1 MDAHRGNGP
10 SEPLAIVG
18 MACQVPG
25 AGDVRSFWQMLLRGD
40 TAVGQIPR
48 ERWEH
53 GPFFDPEGKRPNTT
67 YTDVMAAVSGIDRF
81 DPLTFGISPRQA
93 EVMDP
98 QHRILLTTTREALE
112 DAGFDQESFAGR
124 SVGVYVGISTSDFR
138 EVVVSAPLRGVQL
151 GAGEFGDSSNLSD
164 IDSRALTADVPV
176 VRPFTMPGSLL
187 NMSAA
192 MISRAFNLRGPSMAV
207 DAACAS
213 SLVAL
218 NNAVL
223 ALRSRQCEVAI
234 VAGVHLNLVP
244 DSLVMFSK
252 IGAVS
257 KSGVCAPF
265 DASADG
271 FVLGEGVGVIVLT
284 REDTLPARGEVH
296 AWLRGV
302 GCNNDGAGA
311 GPMEP
316 QAAGQR
322 AAIEFALADAGLD
335 PGQID
340 YVEAHGTAT
349 PVGDAVEVES
359 LSSCLAHRG
368 DLPRYLG
375 SAKANVGHA
384 MSAAGLIGLIK
395 TALVLRTGIIPP
407 QPNIR
412 EKRDAL
418 KLEERGWRI
427 AESATTLPAVP
438 VRPHVAG
445 VSAFGFGGTN
455 VHVLLEA
462 GQPRDVAR
470 AGTPRDSWV
479 IPIRGEN
486 ARDIEVRC
494 QYLLDDIDATPD
506 LDLGQVA
513 RTLTRRED
521 RGVELLIVTGSILE
535 LHEHLRA
542 ALAVLKA
549 GGEIP
554 TRIGDDLWY
563 RSAKPAAAIPRVCF
577 LFAGQGAQ
585 TVNELAS
592 LKAAVPEVNATIE
605 RLAAAA
611 HSPGLLDVM
620 YPAEHTPAAAL
631 ALASTDRCQ
640 PALLITQLAV
650 AQYLASAGVVPDVVL
665 GHSVGEFAA
674 AATAGVLSDEQAVR
688 FAARRGEAIA
698 HADIPAGGMI
708 VCRSDEATLRAL
720 VEGVPSVW
728 VANHNAADQIVLAG
742 TTDGLASASAVL
754 TGADVP
760 HKVLNVSHAFHSP
773 LLELAN
779 RDIEGLIAELPIR
792 NPEIGFVSCISAS
805 AYTDAEGIRAR
816 WREHALASVRFS
828 EALGALGDADTV
840 FLQIGAGR
848 ALLNLARSAGA
859 PVDHL
864 VAVDTDEHARLLNRI
879 RAQLR
884 SVGVPAG
891 LDGTS
896 DHPGA
901 LLTTRPVPAKS
912 LWPVKKRES
921 RRALA
926 ANPQDSSPAKRTQS
940 APIGKESPLVQDIIS
955 LWREQTALLT
965 TVLGNQTI
973 ELPPVAQAVPA
984 IPAASAPPTAANPQ
998 RKPANQNSPVNRN
1011 SNALNEIARIGS
1023 YDAAALAA
1031 GHLLVGD
1038 LGFDSLMLTELFK
1051 TLQKGNPDLA
1061 LQDFSAK
1068 ELTVGNVVALAAGE
1082 TAVVVAKP
1090 EPSAE
1095 VLAGRVTRECT
1106 ITDFPEWQALD
1117 KRLKDFDSEGT
1128 ENPYFTVHQQVVNDT
1143 TRVGDRVLINFSSYN
1158 YLGLSGD
1165 ERVTARAQEAL
1176 SRYGT
1181 SVSASRLLSGEKPV
1195 HRELEAAIAR
1205 LLKVQDVVT
1214 LVGGHSTNVT
1224 AIGHIIGEQDIVLHD
1239 ALAHDSIMQGC
1250 RLSGA
1255 TRRPFKHNDAAHLDQ
1270 LLGTVRDRYR
1280 RALVVIEGAYSMDG
1294 DIADLPAF
1302 IEVAKRHDAL
1312 LMVDEAHSIGVLG
1325 AGGGGIGEHFDVD
1338 RSQVDIWMGTLSKS
1352 LSSCG
1357 GYLGGSRELI
1367 EYLKYSLPGFIYSC
1381 GLPPASAGASLA
1393 SIEILQAEPERVAAL
1408 HANADYM
1415 RAAFAGAG
1423 LSFGDSSGTPIIPF
1437 VVGDSRRS
1445 LLLAAQLREAGINV
1459 DPILYP
1465 AVPNDQTRLRFFVTA
1480 SHSFEQ
1486 IDRTV
1491 KILANLVNPVTQH
1504 LNGA

>member
-1 MDAHRGNGP
+1 MDARRGNGP

-25 AGDVRSFWQMLLRGD
+25 AGDVRSFWQMLLRGES
-40 TAVGQIPR
+40 AVGQIPR

-81 DPLTFGISPRQA
+81 DPLSFGISPRQA

-112 DAGFDQESFAGR
+112 DAGFDQQSFAGR
-124 SVGVYVGISTSDFR
+124 RVGVYVGISTSDFR

-151 GAGEFGDSSNLSD
+151 GAGEFGDSPNLAD

-265 DASADG
+265 DAGADG
-271 FVLGEGVGVIVLT
+271 FVLGEGAGVIVLA

-296 AWLRGV
+296 AWLRGI

-322 AAIEFALADAGLD
+322 AAIEFALADGGLQ

-359 LSSCLAHRG
+359 LSSCLPHRG

-384 MSAAGLIGLIK
+384 MSAAGIIGLIK
-395 TALVLRTGIIPP
+395 TALVLRTGVIPP

-412 EKRDAL
+412 ERRDGL
-418 KLEERGWRI
+418 NLEERGWRI
-427 AESATTLPAVP
+427 TESATTLPEMP
-438 VRPHVAG
+438 MRPHVAG
-445 VSAFGFGGTN
+445 VNAFGFGGTN

-462 GQPRDVAR
+462 PGPTTAQNVV
-470 AGTPRDSWV
+470 TPRDSWV

-486 ARDIEVRC
+486 VRDVEVRC

-513 RTLTRRED
+513 RTLSRRED

-542 ALAVLKA
+542 ALAILKA
-549 GGEIP
+549 DGEMP
-554 TRIGDDLWY
+554 VRIGEDVWF
-563 RSAKPAAAIPRVCF
+563 RKARPTSEAPRVCF
-577 LFAGQGAQ
+577 LFTGQGAQ
-585 TVNELAS
+585 NVNELAS
-592 LKAAVPEVNATIE
+592 LKNAVPEVNATVE

-611 HSPGLLDVM
+611 DSPGLLDVM
-620 YPAEHTPAAAL
+620 YPAELTVEAEME
-631 ALASTDRCQ
+631 LASTDRCQ
-640 PALLITQLAV
+640 PALLITQLAL
-650 AQYLASAGVVPDVVL
+650 AEHLASAGITPDVVL

-674 AATAGVLSDEQAVR
+674 AVAAGVLSDEQAVS
-688 FAARRGEAIA
+688 FAARRGEAIVE
-698 HADIPAGGMI
+698 ADIPAGGMI
-708 VCRSDEATLRAL
+708 ACRSEETVLRAL
-720 VEGVPSVW
+720 VEAVPSVW

-742 TTDGLASASAVL
+742 TTDGLATAGALL
-754 TGADVP
+754 TAAEVA

-773 LLELAN
+773 LLEPANQAIVGLVDGLALE
-779 RDIEGLIAELPIR
+779 DPKTAFI
-792 NPEIGFVSCISAS
+792 SCISAS
-805 AYTDAEGIRAR
+805 AYSNAEEIRER

-828 EALGALGDADTV
+828 DALGTLRDTETV
-840 FLQIGAGR
+840 FVQIGAGN
-848 ALLNLARSAGA
+848 ALLNLVRSAGVPA
-859 PVDHL
+859 DHL
-864 VAVDTDEHARLLNRI
+864 VAVDSAEHTRLLNRL
-879 RAQLR
+879 RAQWR
-884 SVGVPAG
+884 SVGVSVDLAG
-891 LDGTS
+891 AS
-896 DHPGA
+896 DHRGA
-901 LLTTRPVPAKS
+901 LLTARPVPAKS
-912 LWPVKKRES
+912 LWPVKKRAT
-921 RRALA
+921 RRSVA
-926 ANPQDSSPAKRTQS
+926 AGGQDSSETKRTPS
-940 APIGKESPLVQDIIS
+940 APIGKESSLVQDIIS

-965 TVLGNQTI
+965 TVLGGQTV
-973 ELPPVAQAVPA
+973 ELPPIVQAAPA
-984 IPAASAPPTAANPQ
+984 IPAVVAPSAVV
-998 RKPANQNSPVNRN
+998 NSPRTTVARDN
-1011 SNALNEIARIGS
+1011 NALKEIARIGS
-1023 YDAAALAA
+1023 YDAAALTPGQA
-1031 GHLLVGD
+1031 LVGD
-1038 LGFDSLMLTELFK
+1038 LGFDSLMLTDLFK
-1051 TLQKGNPDLA
+1051 TLQKDNPELS
-1061 LQDFSAK
+1061 LKDFSPK
-1068 ELTVGNVVALAAGE
+1068 GLTVGHVVALAAGE
-1082 TAVVVAKP
+1082 PVLHTDD
-1090 EPSAE
+1090 E
-1095 VLAGRVTRECT
+1095 VLDGAAVEKVARERT

-1117 KRLKDFDSEGT
+1117 KRLRDFDSDGT
-1128 ENPYFTVHQQVVNDT
+1128 QNPYFTVHQQVVNDT

-1165 ERVTARAQEAL
+1165 DRVTARAQEAL

-1205 LLKVQDVVT
+1205 LLKVEDAVT

-1224 AIGHIIGEQDIVLHD
+1224 IIGHILGEQDIVLHD

-1270 LLGTVRDRYR
+1270 LLTTVRDRYR

-1325 AGGGGIGEHFDVD
+1325 VGGGGIGEHFDVD
-1338 RSQVDIWMGTLSKS
+1338 RAQVDIWMGTLSKS

-1357 GYLGGSRELI
+1357 GYLGGSQALI
-1367 EYLKYSLPGFIYSC
+1367 EYLRYSLPGFIYSC

-1393 SIEILQAEPERVAAL
+1393 SIEILQAEPERVATL

-1415 RAAFAGAG
+1415 RAAFAAAG

-1480 SHSFEQ
+1480 SHSFDQ

-1491 KILANLVNPVTQH
+1491 KILAGLVQPAAQH

>member
-1 MDAHRGNGP
+1 MDARRGNGP

-25 AGDVRSFWQMLLRGD
+25 AGDVRSFWQMLLRGES
-40 TAVGQIPR
+40 AVGQIPR

-81 DPLTFGISPRQA
+81 DPLSFGISPRQA

-112 DAGFDQESFAGR
+112 DAGFDQQSFAGR
-124 SVGVYVGISTSDFR
+124 RVGVYVGISTSDFR

-151 GAGEFGDSSNLSD
+151 GAGEFGDSPNLAD

-265 DASADG
+265 DAGADG
-271 FVLGEGVGVIVLT
+271 FVLGEGAGVIVLA

-322 AAIEFALADAGLD
+322 AAIEFALADGGLQ
-335 PGQID
+335 PEQID

-359 LSSCLAHRG
+359 LSSCLPHRG

-384 MSAAGLIGLIK
+384 MSAAGVIGLIK
-395 TALVLRTGIIPP
+395 TALVLRTGVIPP

-412 EKRDAL
+412 ERRDGL
-418 KLEERGWRI
+418 NLEERGWRI
-427 AESATTLPAVP
+427 TESATTLPEMP
-438 VRPHVAG
+438 TRPHVAG

-462 GQPRDVAR
+462 PGPTTAQNVV
-470 AGTPRDSWV
+470 TPRDSWV
-479 IPIRGEN
+479 IPIRGDN
-486 ARDIEVRC
+486 ARDVEVRC

-513 RTLTRRED
+513 RTLSRRED

-542 ALAVLKA
+542 ALAILKA
-549 GGEIP
+549 GGDIP
-554 TRIGDDLWY
+554 ARIGEDVWF
-563 RSAKPAAAIPRVCF
+563 RAARPTSEGPRVCF
-577 LFAGQGAQ
+577 LFTGQGAQ
-585 TVNELAS
+585 NVNELAS
-592 LKAAVPEVNATIE
+592 LKNAVPEVNATIE

-611 HSPGLLDVM
+611 DSPGLLDVM
-620 YPAEHTPAAAL
+620 YPAELTAEAEME
-631 ALASTDRCQ
+631 LASTDRCQ
-640 PALLITQLAV
+640 PALLITQLA
-650 AQYLASAGVVPDVVL
+650 LAEHLTSAGITPDVVL

-674 AATAGVLSDEQAVR
+674 AVAAGVLSDEQAVR
-688 FAARRGEAIA
+688 FAARRGEAIVE
-698 HADIPAGGMI
+698 ADIPAGGMI
-708 VCRSDEATLRAL
+708 ACRSEETVLRAL
-720 VEGVPSVW
+720 VEAVPSVW
-728 VANHNAADQIVLAG
+728 VANHNAADQTVLAG
-742 TTDGLASASAVL
+742 TTDGLATAGALL
-754 TGADVP
+754 TAAEVA

-773 LLELAN
+773 LLEPAN
-779 RDIEGLIAELPIR
+779 QAIVGLVDGLVLEDPKTAFI
-792 NPEIGFVSCISAS
+792 SCISAS
-805 AYTDAEGIRAR
+805 AYSNAEEIRER

-828 EALGALGDADTV
+828 DALGTLRDTETV
-840 FLQIGAGR
+840 FVQIGAGN
-848 ALLNLARSAGA
+848 ALLNLVRSAGVPA
-859 PVDHL
+859 DHL
-864 VAVDTDEHARLLNRI
+864 VAVDSAEHTRLLNRL

-884 SVGVPAG
+884 SVGVSVDLAEAP
-891 LDGTS
+891 
-896 DHPGA
+896 DHRGA
-901 LLTTRPVPAKS
+901 LLTARPVPAKS
-912 LWPVKKRES
+912 LWPVKKRAT
-921 RRALA
+921 RRSVA
-926 ANPQDSSPAKRTQS
+926 AGAQDSSGAKRTPS
-940 APIGKESPLVQDIIS
+940 APIGKESSLVQDIIS

-965 TVLGNQTI
+965 TVLGGQTV
-973 ELPPVAQAVPA
+973 ELPPIVQAAPA
-984 IPAASAPPTAANPQ
+984 IPAVAAPSAVVNPPRTTVARDN
-998 RKPANQNSPVNRN
+998 
-1011 SNALNEIARIGS
+1011 NALKEIARIGS
-1023 YDAAALAA
+1023 YDAAALTPGQA
-1031 GHLLVGD
+1031 LVGD
-1038 LGFDSLMLTELFK
+1038 LGFDSLMLTDLFK
-1051 TLQKGNPDLA
+1051 TLQKDNPELS
-1061 LQDFSAK
+1061 LKDFSPK
-1068 ELTVGNVVALAAGE
+1068 NLTVGHVVALAAGE
-1082 TAVVVAKP
+1082 PVLHTDD
-1090 EPSAE
+1090 E
-1095 VLAGRVTRECT
+1095 VLDGAAVEKVARERT

-1117 KRLKDFDSEGT
+1117 KRLRDFDSEGT
-1128 ENPYFTVHQQVVNDT
+1128 QNPYFTVHQQVVNDT
-1143 TRVGDRVLINFSSYN
+1143 TRVGNRVLINFSSYN

-1165 ERVTARAQEAL
+1165 DRVTARAQEAL

-1205 LLKVQDVVT
+1205 LLKVEDAVT

-1224 AIGHIIGEQDIVLHD
+1224 IIGHILGEQDIVLHD

-1270 LLGTVRDRYR
+1270 LLTTVRDRYR

-1338 RSQVDIWMGTLSKS
+1338 RAQVDIWMGTLSKS

-1357 GYLGGSRELI
+1357 GYLGGSRALI
-1367 EYLKYSLPGFIYSC
+1367 EYLRYSLPGFIYSC

-1393 SIEILQAEPERVAAL
+1393 SIEILRAEPERVATL

-1415 RAAFAGAG
+1415 RAAFAAAG
-1423 LSFGDSSGTPIIPF
+1423 LSVGDSSGTPIIPF

-1486 IDRTV
+1486 IDLTV
-1491 KILANLVNPVTQH
+1491 KILAGLVQPAAQH

>member
-1 MDAHRGNGP
+1 MDARRGNGP

-25 AGDVRSFWQMLLRGD
+25 AGDVRSFWQMLLRGES
-40 TAVGQIPR
+40 AVGQIPR

-81 DPLTFGISPRQA
+81 DPLSFGISPRQA

-112 DAGFDQESFAGR
+112 DAGFDQQSFAGR
-124 SVGVYVGISTSDFR
+124 RVGVYVGISTSDFR
-138 EVVVSAPLRGVQL
+138 EMVVSAPLRGVQL
-151 GAGEFGDSSNLSD
+151 GAGEFGDSPNLAD

-257 KSGVCAPF
+257 KSGMCAPF
-265 DASADG
+265 DAGADG
-271 FVLGEGVGVIVLT
+271 FVLGEGAGVIVLA

-322 AAIEFALADAGLD
+322 AAIEFALADGGLQ
-335 PGQID
+335 PEQID

-359 LSSCLAHRG
+359 LSSCLPHRG

-384 MSAAGLIGLIK
+384 MSAAGIIGLIK
-395 TALVLRTGIIPP
+395 TALVLRTGVIPP

-412 EKRDAL
+412 ERRDGL
-418 KLEERGWRI
+418 NLEERGWRI
-427 AESATTLPAVP
+427 TESATTLPEMP
-438 VRPHVAG
+438 MRPHVAG
-445 VSAFGFGGTN
+445 VNAFGFGGTN

-462 GQPRDVAR
+462 PGPTTAQNVV
-470 AGTPRDSWV
+470 TPRDSWV

-486 ARDIEVRC
+486 VRDVEVRC

-513 RTLTRRED
+513 RTLSRRED

-542 ALAVLKA
+542 ALAILKA
-549 GGEIP
+549 DGEMP
-554 TRIGDDLWY
+554 VRIGEDVWF
-563 RSAKPAAAIPRVCF
+563 RKARPTSEAPRVCF
-577 LFAGQGAQ
+577 LFTGQGAQ
-585 TVNELAS
+585 NVNELAS
-592 LKAAVPEVNATIE
+592 LKNAVPEVNATVE

-611 HSPGLLDVM
+611 DSPGLLDVM
-620 YPAEHTPAAAL
+620 YPAELTVEAEME
-631 ALASTDRCQ
+631 LASTDRCQ
-640 PALLITQLAV
+640 PALLITQLALTEH
-650 AQYLASAGVVPDVVL
+650 LASAGITPDVVL

-674 AATAGVLSDEQAVR
+674 AVAAGVLSDEQAVS
-688 FAARRGEAIA
+688 FAARRGEAIVE
-698 HADIPAGGMI
+698 ADIPAGGMI
-708 VCRSDEATLRAL
+708 ACRSEETVLRAL
-720 VEGVPSVW
+720 VEAVPSVW
-728 VANHNAADQIVLAG
+728 VANHNAADQTVLAG
-742 TTDGLASASAVL
+742 TTDGLATAGALL
-754 TGADVP
+754 TAAEVA

-773 LLELAN
+773 LLEPANQAIVGLVDGLALE
-779 RDIEGLIAELPIR
+779 DPKTAFI
-792 NPEIGFVSCISAS
+792 SCISAS
-805 AYTDAEGIRAR
+805 AYSNAEEIRER
-816 WREHALASVRFS
+816 WREHALASVRFCD
-828 EALGALGDADTV
+828 ALGTLRDTETV
-840 FLQIGAGR
+840 FVQIGAGN
-848 ALLNLARSAGA
+848 ALLNLVRSAGVPA
-859 PVDHL
+859 DHL
-864 VAVDTDEHARLLNRI
+864 VAVDSAEHTRLLNRL

-884 SVGVPAG
+884 SVGVSVDLAG
-891 LDGTS
+891 AS
-896 DHPGA
+896 DHRGA
-901 LLTTRPVPAKS
+901 LLTARPVPAKS
-912 LWPVKKRES
+912 LWPVKKRAT
-921 RRALA
+921 RRSVA
-926 ANPQDSSPAKRTQS
+926 AGGQDSSETKRTPS
-940 APIGKESPLVQDIIS
+940 APIGKESSLVQDIIS

-965 TVLGNQTI
+965 TVLGGQTV
-973 ELPPVAQAVPA
+973 ELPPIVQAAPS
-984 IPAASAPPTAANPQ
+984 IPAVVAPSAVV
-998 RKPANQNSPVNRN
+998 NSPRTTVARDN
-1011 SNALNEIARIGS
+1011 NALKEIARIGS
-1023 YDAAALAA
+1023 YDAAALTPGQA
-1031 GHLLVGD
+1031 LVGD
-1038 LGFDSLMLTELFK
+1038 LGFDSLMLTDLFK
-1051 TLQKGNPDLA
+1051 TLQKDNPELS
-1061 LQDFSAK
+1061 LKDFSPK
-1068 ELTVGNVVALAAGE
+1068 DLTVGHVVALAAGE
-1082 TAVVVAKP
+1082 PVLHTDD
-1090 EPSAE
+1090 E
-1095 VLAGRVTRECT
+1095 VLDGAAVEKVARERT

-1117 KRLKDFDSEGT
+1117 KRLRDFDSDGT
-1128 ENPYFTVHQQVVNDT
+1128 QNPYFTVHQQVVNDT

-1165 ERVTARAQEAL
+1165 DRVTARAQEAL

-1205 LLKVQDVVT
+1205 LLKVEDAVT

-1224 AIGHIIGEQDIVLHD
+1224 IIGHILGEQDIVLHD

-1270 LLGTVRDRYR
+1270 LLTTVRDRYR

-1338 RSQVDIWMGTLSKS
+1338 RAQVDIWMGTLSKS

-1357 GYLGGSRELI
+1357 GYLGGSQALI
-1367 EYLKYSLPGFIYSC
+1367 EYLRYSLPGFIYSC

-1393 SIEILQAEPERVAAL
+1393 SIEILQAEPERVATL

-1415 RAAFAGAG
+1415 RAAFAAAG

-1480 SHSFEQ
+1480 SHSFDQ

-1491 KILANLVNPVTQH
+1491 KILAGLVQPAAQH

>member
-1 MDAHRGNGP
+1 METRGGNGP

-25 AGDVRSFWQMLLRGD
+25 AGDVRSFWQMMLRGE
-40 TAVGQIPR
+40 TAVGRIPR
-48 ERWEH
+48 DRWEH
-53 GPFFDPEGKRPNTT
+53 APFFDPEGKRPNTT
-67 YTDVMAAVSGIDRF
+67 YTDIMAAVSDIDRF
-81 DPLTFGISPRQA
+81 DPLSFGISPRQA

-112 DAGFDQESFAGR
+112 DAGFDQQSFAGR
-124 SVGVYVGISTSDFR
+124 RVGVYVGISTSDFR

-151 GAGEFGDSSNLSD
+151 GAGEFGDSSNLSG
-164 IDSRALTADVPV
+164 IDPRALTADVPV
-176 VRPFTMPGSLL
+176 VRPFTMAGSLL

-265 DASADG
+265 DAGADG
-271 FVLGEGVGVIVLT
+271 FVLGEGAGVIVLT

-296 AWLRGV
+296 AWLRGI

-322 AAIEFALADAGLD
+322 AAIEFALADAGLAPD
-335 PGQID
+335 QID

-359 LSSCLAHRG
+359 LSSCLPHRG

-395 TALVLRTGIIPP
+395 TALVLRTGVIPP

-412 EKRDAL
+412 EQRDGL
-418 KLEERGWRI
+418 SLEKRGWRI
-427 AESATTLPAVP
+427 TDSMIALPDVP
-438 VRPHVAG
+438 ERPHVAG

-455 VHVLLEA
+455 VHVLLQA
-462 GQPRDVAR
+462 RQPHVAQTVATR
-470 AGTPRDSWV
+470 RGSWV

-486 ARDIEVRC
+486 TRDIAVRC
-494 QYLLDDIDATPD
+494 QYLLDDIDATPE

-513 RTLTRRED
+513 RSLTRRED

-535 LHEHLRA
+535 LHEHLRV
-542 ALAVLKA
+542 ALTALTSD
-549 GGEIP
+549 GEIP
-554 TRIGDDLWY
+554 GQIGEDVWF
-563 RSAKPAAAIPRVCF
+563 RTSKPAAAAPRVCF

-585 TVNELAS
+585 TVNELRP
-592 LKAAVPEVNATIE
+592 LKAEVPDVEATIE
-605 RLAAAA
+605 RLAGAAD
-611 HSPGLLDVM
+611 SIGLLDVM
-620 YPAEHTPAAAL
+620 YPAEHTAEAEM

-650 AQYLASAGVVPDVVL
+650 ARYLGDAGVRPDVVL

-674 AATAGVLSDEQAVR
+674 AVAAGVLTDEQAVR
-688 FAARRGEAIA
+688 FAAGRGAAIA
-698 HADIPAGGMI
+698 GADIAAGGMI
-708 VCRSDEATLRAL
+708 ACRSDEDALRAL
-720 VEGVPSVW
+720 VADIPSVW
-728 VANHNAADQIVLAG
+728 VANHNAADQVVLAG
-742 TTDGLASASAVL
+742 TTDGLASAGALL
-754 TGADVP
+754 TAADVS

-773 LLELAN
+773 LLEPAN
-779 RDIEGLIAELPIR
+779 RNIVRLVDELPLRDPKI
-792 NPEIGFVSCISAS
+792 PFVSCISAS
-805 AYTDAEGIRAR
+805 HYADAREIRER
-816 WREHALASVRFS
+816 WREHALAPVRFS
-828 EALGALGDADTV
+828 EALGVLRDTDTV
-840 FLQIGAGR
+840 FVQIGAGR
-848 ALLNLARSAGA
+848 ALLNLARSAGTPA
-859 PVDHL
+859 NHL
-864 VAVDTDEHARLLNRI
+864 VAVDSTEHTRTLNRV

-884 SVGVPAG
+884 SVGVPVS
-891 LDGTS
+891 LDGPS

-901 LLTTRPVPAKS
+901 LLTTRPVPAKP
-912 LWPVKKRES
+912 LWPVKKRQA
-921 RRALA
+921 RRAGA
-926 ANPQDSSPAKRTQS
+926 AQPPNSSAIQRTPS
-940 APIGKESPLVQDIIS
+940 VPIGKESSLVQDIIA

-965 TVLGNQTI
+965 TVLGGQSGQ
-973 ELPPVAQAVPA
+973 PAPVIQDAPA
-984 IPAASAPPTAANPQ
+984 LPAALTSPNPPPTAAP
-998 RKPANQNSPVNRN
+998 K
-1011 SNALNEIARIGS
+1011 SNALKEIARIGS
-1023 YDAAALAA
+1023 YDAAALTA
-1031 GHLLVGD
+1031 GQVLVGD
-1038 LGFDSLMLTELFK
+1038 LGFDSLMLTDLFK
-1051 TLQKGNPDLA
+1051 TLKKDNPEL
-1061 LQDFSAK
+1061 LLKDFSPK
-1068 ELTVGNVVALAAGE
+1068 DLTVGGVVALAVGQ
-1082 TAVVVAKP
+1082 TPVVANDETDDEQGP
-1090 EPSAE
+1090 VEP
-1095 VLAGRVTRECT
+1095 VGRERT

-1117 KRLKDFDSEGT
+1117 KRLKGFDSDGT
-1128 ENPYFTVHQQVVNDT
+1128 QNPYFTVHQQVVNDT
-1143 TRVGDRVLINFSSYN
+1143 TRVGDRVLVNFSSYN

-1165 ERVTARAQEAL
+1165 DRVTARAQEAL

-1195 HRELEAAIAR
+1195 HRELEAAIAG
-1205 LLKVQDVVT
+1205 LLRVEDALT

-1224 AIGHIIGEQDIVLHD
+1224 IIGHILGEQDIVLHD

-1270 LLGTVRDRYR
+1270 LLSTVRDRYR

-1325 AGGGGIGEHFDVD
+1325 AGGGGIGEHFAVD

-1357 GYLGGSRELI
+1357 GYLGGSHQLI
-1367 EYLKYSLPGFIYSC
+1367 EYLRYSLPGFIYSC

-1393 SIEILQAEPERVAAL
+1393 SIEILRAEPERVAAL

-1415 RAAFAGAG
+1415 RAAFAAAG

-1437 VVGDSRRS
+1437 VVGDSRRA
-1445 LLLAAQLREAGINV
+1445 LVLAAQLREAGINV

-1486 IDRTV
+1486 IDNTV
-1491 KILANLVNPVTQH
+1491 KILAGLVEPATQQ

>member
-1 MDAHRGNGP
+1 MDVHRGNGP

-25 AGDVRSFWQMLLRGD
+25 AGDVRSFWRMMLRGE
-40 TAVGQIPR
+40 TAVGRIPR

-67 YTDVMAAVSGIDRF
+67 YTDVMAAVSGIERF
-81 DPLTFGISPRQA
+81 DPLSFGISPRQA

-112 DAGFDQESFAGR
+112 DAGFDQQSFAGR

-151 GAGEFGDSSNLSD
+151 GAGEFGESSNLSD
-164 IDSRALTADVPV
+164 IESRALTADVPV

-265 DASADG
+265 DADADG
-271 FVLGEGVGVIVLT
+271 FVLGEGAGVIVLA

-316 QAAGQR
+316 QAEGQR
-322 AAIEFALADAGLD
+322 AAIEFALVDAGLEPD
-335 PGQID
+335 QID

-359 LSSCLAHRG
+359 LSSCLPHRG
-368 DLPRYLG
+368 DMPRYLG

-384 MSAAGLIGLIK
+384 MSAAGIIGLIK
-395 TALVLRTGIIPP
+395 AALVLRTGIVPP

-418 KLEERGWRI
+418 SLEERGWRT
-427 AESATTLPAVP
+427 AGAATALPQVST
-438 VRPHVAG
+438 RPHVAG

-462 GQPRDVAR
+462 REPNAGQVVAAPR
-470 AGTPRDSWV
+470 GSWV
-479 IPIRGEN
+479 IPIRGDN

-506 LDLGQVA
+506 VDLGQVA
-513 RTLTRRED
+513 RTLNRRED

-535 LHEHLRA
+535 LHEHLRV
-542 ALAVLKA
+542 ALAVLRS
-549 GGEIP
+549 GNEIHA
-554 TRIGDDLWY
+554 RMADDVWY
-563 RSAKPAAAIPRVCF
+563 RGAKPTALAPQVCF

-585 TVNELAS
+585 TVNELAA

-605 RLAAAA
+605 RLVAAADM
-611 HSPGLLDVM
+611 PGLFDVM
-620 YPAEHTPAAAL
+620 YPAEHTPEAEI

-650 AQYLASAGVVPDVVL
+650 AQYLAGAGVRPDVVL

-674 AATAGVLSDEQAVR
+674 AATAGVLTDEQAVC
-688 FAARRGEAIA
+688 FAARRGAAIA
-698 HADIPAGGMI
+698 GAAIPAGGMI
-708 VCRSDEATLRAL
+708 ACRSDEAALRTLI
-720 VEGVPSVW
+720 EGVSTVW
-728 VANHNAADQIVLAG
+728 VANHNASDQTVLAG
-742 TTDGLASASAVL
+742 TTDGLATAGALL
-754 TGADVP
+754 TAADVP

-773 LLELAN
+773 LLEPAN
-779 RDIEGLIAELPIR
+779 REIEGLVAELPLQDPKIT
-792 NPEIGFVSCISAS
+792 FVSCISAS
-805 AYTDAEGIRAR
+805 AYASAEEIRER
-816 WREHALASVRFS
+816 WREHALASVRFA
-828 EALGALGDADTV
+828 EALGALGDTDTV
-840 FLQIGAGR
+840 FIQIGTGR
-848 ALLNLARSAGA
+848 TLLNLARSAGA
-859 PVDHL
+859 PADHL
-864 VAVDTDEHARLLNRI
+864 VAADSAEHTRVLNRI

-884 SVGVPAG
+884 SVGVPAS
-891 LDGTS
+891 LDGTE
-896 DHPGA
+896 DHHPGA
-901 LLTTRPVPAKS
+901 LLTTRPVPAKP
-912 LWPVKKRES
+912 LWPVKKRQP
-921 RRALA
+921 RRTVATP
-926 ANPQDSSPAKRTQS
+926 PQGNSAAKRTQS
-940 APIGKESPLVQDIIS
+940 TPIGKESPLVQDIIA

-965 TVLGNQTI
+965 TVLGGQSV
-973 ELPPVAQAVPA
+973 EVPPITPAVPDA
-984 IPAASAPPTAANPQ
+984 PTAPAVANPSST
-998 RKPANQNSPVNRN
+998 PAVPN
-1011 SNALNEIARIGS
+1011 SNAIKEIARIGS
-1023 YDAAALAA
+1023 YDAAALTP
-1031 GHLLVGD
+1031 GQVLVRD
-1038 LGFDSLMLTELFK
+1038 LGFDSLMLTDLFK
-1051 TLQKGNPDLA
+1051 TLQKDNPELS
-1061 LQDFSAK
+1061 LKDFSLK
-1068 ELTVGNVVALAAGE
+1068 DLTVGNVVALAAGE
-1082 TAVVVAKP
+1082 APAAEP
-1090 EPSAE
+1090 EQDIPAE
-1095 VLAGRVTRECT
+1095 PVTRERT

-1117 KRLKDFDSEGT
+1117 QRLKDFDSEGT
-1128 ENPYFTVHQQVVNDT
+1128 QNPYFTVHQQVVNDT

-1195 HRELEAAIAR
+1195 HRELEAAIAG
-1205 LLKVQDVVT
+1205 LLKVEDAVT

-1224 AIGHIIGEQDIVLHD
+1224 IIGHILGEQDIVLHD

-1270 LLGTVRDRYR
+1270 LLTTVRDRYR

-1357 GYLGGSRELI
+1357 GYLGGSHELI
-1367 EYLKYSLPGFIYSC
+1367 EYLRYSLPGFIYSC

-1393 SIEILQAEPERVAAL
+1393 SIEILRAEPERVAAL

-1415 RAAFAGAG
+1415 RAAFASAG

-1445 LLLAAQLREAGINV
+1445 LVLAAQLREAGINV

-1486 IDRTV
+1486 IDSTV
-1491 KILANLVNPVTQH
+1491 KILADLVEPATQK

>member
-1 MDAHRGNGP
+1 MDTPRGNGP
-10 SEPLAIVG
+10 AERLAIVG

-25 AGDVRSFWQMLLRGD
+25 AGDVRSFWQMLLRGG
-40 TAVGQIPR
+40 TATGRIPR

-53 GPFFDPEGKRPNTT
+53 APFFDPDGKRPNTT
-67 YTDVMAAVSGIDRF
+67 YTDVMAAVSDIDRF
-81 DPLTFGISPRQA
+81 DPLSFGISPRQA

-98 QHRILLTTTREALE
+98 QHRILLTATREALE
-112 DAGFDQESFAGR
+112 DAGFDQQSFAGR

-138 EVVVSAPLRGVQL
+138 ELVVSAPLRGVQL
-151 GAGEFGDSSNLSD
+151 GAGEFGDPSGSA

-265 DASADG
+265 DAAADG
-271 FVLGEGVGVIVLT
+271 FVLGEGAGVIVLT

-296 AWLRGV
+296 AWLRGI

-335 PGQID
+335 PGRVD

-349 PVGDAVEVES
+349 QVGDAVEVES
-359 LSSCLAHRG
+359 LSSSLPHRG
-368 DLPRYLG
+368 DVPRYLG

-395 TALVLRTGIIPP
+395 TALVLRTGIVPP
-407 QPNIR
+407 QPNFR

-418 KLEERGWRI
+418 SLDERGWRI
-427 AESATTLPAVP
+427 SESVTSLPEVQS
-438 VRPHVAG
+438 RPHVAG

-462 GQPRDVAR
+462 REPNHPRQE
-470 AGTPRDSWV
+470 GSSRDSWL
-479 IPIRGEN
+479 IPIRGESP
-486 ARDIEVRC
+486 RDIEVRC

-513 RTLTRRED
+513 QTLTRRED
-521 RGVELLIVTGSILE
+521 RGVELSIVTGSILE

-542 ALAVLKA
+542 ALIVLRA

-554 TRIGDDLWY
+554 TRIGDDIWY
-563 RSAKPAAAIPRVCF
+563 RAAKQAAEVPRICF

-585 TVNELAS
+585 KVNELAA
-592 LKAAVPEVNATIE
+592 LKDSVPEVNATVE

-611 HSPGLLDVM
+611 ASPGLLEVM
-620 YPAEHTPAAAL
+620 YPYAHTPEAEKAL
-631 ALASTDRCQ
+631 ANTDRCQ

-650 AQYLASAGVVPDVVL
+650 AQHLARAGITPDVVL

-674 AATAGVLSDEQAVR
+674 AATAGVLSDEEAVH
-688 FAARRGEAIA
+688 FAARRGEAIRD
-698 HADIPAGGMI
+698 ADIPRGGMI
-708 VCRSDEATLRAL
+708 ACRSDELAVRSL
-720 VEGVPSVW
+720 VQGVPSVW
-728 VANHNAADQIVLAG
+728 IANRNAADQTVLAG
-742 TTDGLASASAVL
+742 TSDGLAAAAVL
-754 TGADVP
+754 LDNADIP
-760 HKVLNVSHAFHSP
+760 HKVLHVSHAFHSP
-773 LLELAN
+773 LLRPAN
-779 RDIEGLIAELPIR
+779 DEIVRRVDGLPLQDPTVSFI
-792 NPEIGFVSCISAS
+792 SCISAS
-805 AYTDAEGIRAR
+805 RCVDAEEIRGH
-816 WREHALASVRFS
+816 WREHALAPVRFT
-828 EALGALGDADTV
+828 EALTGLGDADTV
-840 FLQIGAGR
+840 FIQIGSGR

-859 PVDHL
+859 AAERL
-864 VAVDTDEHARLLNRI
+864 VAVDSVEHTRLLNRV

-884 SVGVPAG
+884 SLGVPVV
-891 LDGTS
+891 LDRPS
-896 DHPGA
+896 HHQGA
-901 LLTTRPVPAKS
+901 LLTSRPVPAKS
-912 LWPVKKRES
+912 LWPVKKRGE
-921 RRALA
+921 RRVAKA
-926 ANPQDSSPAKRTQS
+926 SPQAVARPTTIQ
-940 APIGKESPLVQDIIS
+940 PTPTGKETPLVQDIIS

-965 TVLGNQTI
+965 TVLGNQSV
-973 ELPPVAQAVPA
+973 ELPPIVRTPPAVPA
-984 IPAASAPPTAANPQ
+984 ASTPIPTAEL
-998 RKPANQNSPVNRN
+998 RKPTLRN
-1011 SNALNEIARIGS
+1011 GHALKEIARIGS
-1023 YDAAALAA
+1023 YDATALQP
-1031 GHLLVGD
+1031 GQVLVGD

-1051 TLQKGNPDLA
+1051 NLQKENTDLT
-1061 LQDFSAK
+1061 LQDFAAR
-1068 ELTVGNVVALAAGE
+1068 ELTVGHVVALVSGE
-1082 TAVVVAKP
+1082 AVSADEEAVPAVQVA
-1090 EPSAE
+1090 
-1095 VLAGRVTRECT
+1095 RERT
-1106 ITDFPEWQALD
+1106 IIDFPEWQALD
-1117 KRLKDFDSEGT
+1117 QRLKEFDSEGSQ
-1128 ENPYFTVHQQVVNDT
+1128 NPYFTVHQQVVNDT

-1176 SRYGT
+1176 GRYGT

-1195 HRELEAAIAR
+1195 HRELEAAIGR
-1205 LLKVQDVVT
+1205 LLKVDDVLT

-1224 AIGHIIGEQDIVLHD
+1224 IIGHILGEPDIVLHD

-1255 TRRPFKHNDAAHLDQ
+1255 TRRPFKHNDAAHLDE
-1270 LLGTVRDRYR
+1270 LLTNVRDRYR

-1325 AGGGGIGEHFDVD
+1325 AGGGGIGEYFEVD

-1367 EYLKYSLPGFIYSC
+1367 QYLRYSLPGFIYSC

-1393 SIEILQAEPERVAAL
+1393 SIEILEAEPERIATL

-1423 LSFGDSSGTPIIPF
+1423 LSFGDSNGTPIIPF

-1445 LLLAAQLREAGINV
+1445 LVLAAQLREAGINV

-1486 IDRTV
+1486 IDYTV
-1491 KILANLVNPVTQH
+1491 KTLANLFEPAAQK

>member
-1 MDAHRGNGP
+1 MDTDRGNGP

-25 AGDVRSFWQMLLRGD
+25 AGDIRSFWQMLLRGD
-40 TAVGQIPR
+40 TAVGRIPR

-81 DPLTFGISPRQA
+81 DPLSFGISPRQA

-112 DAGFDQESFAGR
+112 DAGFDQQSFAGR

-138 EVVVSAPLRGVQL
+138 EMVVSAPLRGVQL
-151 GAGEFGDSSNLSD
+151 GAGEFGDPSNLSG
-164 IDSRALTADVPV
+164 IDHLAMTADVPV

-223 ALRSRQCEVAI
+223 ALRSRQCEVAV

-265 DASADG
+265 SAGADG

-335 PGQID
+335 PGQVD

-359 LSSCLAHRG
+359 LSSCLPHRG

-395 TALVLRTGIIPP
+395 AALVLRTGVVPP
-407 QPNIR
+407 QPNIGA
-412 EKRDAL
+412 KRDAL
-418 KLEERGWRI
+418 GLDERGWRI
-427 AESATTLPAVP
+427 TESATPLPDVQA
-438 VRPHVAG
+438 RAHVAG
-445 VSAFGFGGTN
+445 VSVFGFGGTN

-462 GQPRDVAR
+462 RQPNHAQQV
-470 AGTPRDSWV
+470 GTVRDSWV

-486 ARDIEVRC
+486 AGDIEVRC
-494 QYLLDDIDATPD
+494 QYLLDDIDATSN

-521 RGVELLIVTGSILE
+521 RDVELLIVTGSILE
-535 LHEHLRA
+535 LHEHLRVALA
-542 ALAVLKA
+542 ALRS

-554 TRIGDDLWY
+554 TRIGDDIWY
-563 RSAKPAAAIPRVCF
+563 RGAKQAGTNPRICF

-585 TVNELAS
+585 TLNELAS
-592 LKAAVPEVNATIE
+592 LRTSVPEVNATIE

-611 HSPGLLDVM
+611 ASPGLLDVM
-620 YPAEHTPAAAL
+620 YPVEHTPEAEEAL
-631 ALASTDRCQ
+631 ARTDRCQ

-650 AQYLASAGVVPDVVL
+650 AQYLAGAGITPDVVL

-674 AATAGVLSDEQAVR
+674 AATAGVLSDEQAVH

-698 HADIPAGGMI
+698 KADIPAGGMI
-708 VCRSDEATLRAL
+708 ACRVDEPVLRSL
-720 VEGVPSVW
+720 VEDIPSVW
-728 VANHNAADQIVLAG
+728 VANRNATDQTVLAG
-742 TTDGLASASAVL
+742 TTDGLATAGAL
-754 TGADVP
+754 LADADVP

-773 LLELAN
+773 LLAPAN
-779 RDIEGLIAELPIR
+779 DEIVRRIDELPLQDPKVTFI
-792 NPEIGFVSCISAS
+792 SCISAS
-805 AYTDAEGIRAR
+805 ECADAEDIRGR
-816 WREHALASVRFS
+816 WREHALVPVRFA
-828 EALGALGDADTV
+828 EALAVLGDPDTV
-840 FLQIGAGR
+840 FVQIGAGR

-859 PVDHL
+859 TAERL
-864 VAVDTDEHARLLNRI
+864 VAVDSVEHTRLLNRV

-896 DHPGA
+896 DHRGA
-901 LLTTRPVPAKS
+901 LLTTRPVPAKP
-912 LWPVKKRES
+912 LWPIKKRDGKRAVTATPQEGRTES
-921 RRALA
+921 AL
-926 ANPQDSSPAKRTQS
+926 T
-940 APIGKESPLVQDIIS
+940 GKESPLVHDIIS

-965 TVLGNQTI
+965 TVLGHQTVEVQPI
-973 ELPPVAQAVPA
+973 VQAPPVISTA
-984 IPAASAPPTAANPQ
+984 PAAQRSAPRRPQ
-998 RKPANQNSPVNRN
+998 LRN
-1011 SNALNEIARIGS
+1011 SNALNQIARIGS
-1023 YDAAALAA
+1023 YDVTALQPRLA
-1031 GHLLVGD
+1031 LVGD

-1051 TLQKGNPDLA
+1051 ILQKDNPDLT

-1068 ELTVGNVVALAAGE
+1068 ELTVGNIVAFVTGEAVVAIEKEVPAE
-1082 TAVVVAKP
+1082 NVA
-1090 EPSAE
+1090 
-1095 VLAGRVTRECT
+1095 RERT

-1117 KRLKDFDSEGT
+1117 KRLKDFDSEGSQ
-1128 ENPYFTVHQQVVNDT
+1128 NPYFTVHQQVVNDT

-1165 ERVTARAQEAL
+1165 ERVTARAHEAL

-1195 HRELEAAIAR
+1195 HRELEAAISR
-1205 LLKVQDVVT
+1205 LLKVEDTLT

-1224 AIGHIIGEQDIVLHD
+1224 IIGHILGAQDIVLHD

-1255 TRRPFKHNDAAHLDQ
+1255 TRRPFKHNDAAHLDE
-1270 LLGTVRDRYR
+1270 LLTTVRDRYR

-1367 EYLKYSLPGFIYSC
+1367 QYLKYSLPGFIYSC

-1393 SIEILQAEPERVAAL
+1393 AIEILEAEPERIATL

-1423 LSFGDSSGTPIIPF
+1423 LSFGDSSGTPIVPF

-1445 LLLAAQLREAGINV
+1445 LLLAARLREAGINV

-1491 KILANLVNPVTQH
+1491 ATLAREYQNLTIPTPGV
-1504 LNGA
+1504 

>member
-1 MDAHRGNGP
+1 MDARRGNGP

-25 AGDVRSFWQMLLRGD
+25 AGDVRSFWQMLLRGES
-40 TAVGQIPR
+40 AVGQIPR

-81 DPLTFGISPRQA
+81 DPLSFGISPRQA

-112 DAGFDQESFAGR
+112 DAGFDQQSFAGR
-124 SVGVYVGISTSDFR
+124 RVGVYVGISTSDFR

-151 GAGEFGDSSNLSD
+151 GAGEFGDSPNLAD

-265 DASADG
+265 DAGADG
-271 FVLGEGVGVIVLT
+271 FVLGEGAGVIVLA

-322 AAIEFALADAGLD
+322 AAIEFALADGGLQS
-335 PGQID
+335 GQID

-359 LSSCLAHRG
+359 LSSCLPHRG

-384 MSAAGLIGLIK
+384 MSAAGIIGLIK
-395 TALVLRTGIIPP
+395 TALVLRTGVIPP

-412 EKRDAL
+412 ERRDGL
-418 KLEERGWRI
+418 NLEARGWRI
-427 AESATTLPAVP
+427 AQSATTLPEMLT
-438 VRPHVAG
+438 RPHVAG

-462 GQPRDVAR
+462 PGPTTAQNVV
-470 AGTPRDSWV
+470 TPCDSWV
-479 IPIRGEN
+479 IPIRGDN
-486 ARDIEVRC
+486 VRDVEVRC

-513 RTLTRRED
+513 RTLSRRED

-554 TRIGDDLWY
+554 VRIGEDVWF
-563 RSAKPAAAIPRVCF
+563 RAARPASEVPRVCF
-577 LFAGQGAQ
+577 LFTGQGAQ
-585 TVNELAS
+585 NVNELAS
-592 LKAAVPEVNATIE
+592 LKNAVPEVNATVE
-605 RLAAAA
+605 RLVTAAD
-611 HSPGLLDVM
+611 SPGLLDVM
-620 YPAEHTPAAAL
+620 YPAELTAEAEME
-631 ALASTDRCQ
+631 LASTDRCQ
-640 PALLITQLAV
+640 PALLITQLA
-650 AQYLASAGVVPDVVL
+650 LAEHLAGAGITPDVVL

-674 AATAGVLSDEQAVR
+674 AVAAGVLSDEHAVR
-688 FAARRGEAIA
+688 FAARRGEAIVE
-698 HADIPAGGMI
+698 ADIPAGGMI
-708 VCRSDEATLRAL
+708 ACRSEETVLRAL
-720 VEGVPSVW
+720 VEAVPSVW
-728 VANHNAADQIVLAG
+728 VANHNAADQTVLAG
-742 TTDGLASASAVL
+742 TTDGLATAGALL
-754 TGADVP
+754 TAAEVA

-773 LLELAN
+773 LLEPANQAIVGLVNGLALE
-779 RDIEGLIAELPIR
+779 DPKTAFI
-792 NPEIGFVSCISAS
+792 SCISAS
-805 AYTDAEGIRAR
+805 AYSNAEEIRER

-828 EALGALGDADTV
+828 DALGTLRDTETV
-840 FLQIGAGR
+840 FVQIGAGN
-848 ALLNLARSAGA
+848 ALLNLVRSAGVPA
-859 PVDHL
+859 DHL
-864 VAVDTDEHARLLNRI
+864 IAVDSAEHTRLLNRL

-884 SVGVPAG
+884 SVGVSVDLA
-891 LDGTS
+891 GTS
-896 DHPGA
+896 DHRGA
-901 LLTTRPVPAKS
+901 LLTARPVPAKS
-912 LWPVKKRES
+912 LWPVKKRAT
-921 RRALA
+921 RRSVA
-926 ANPQDSSPAKRTQS
+926 AGGQDSSEAKRTPS
-940 APIGKESPLVQDIIS
+940 APTGKESSLVQDIIS

-965 TVLGNQTI
+965 TVLGGQTV
-973 ELPPVAQAVPA
+973 ELPPIVQAAPA
-984 IPAASAPPTAANPQ
+984 TPAVSAPSAVVNPP
-998 RKPANQNSPVNRN
+998 RTTVARN
-1011 SNALNEIARIGS
+1011 NNALKEIARIGS
-1023 YDAAALAA
+1023 YAAAALTPGQA
-1031 GHLLVGD
+1031 LVGD
-1038 LGFDSLMLTELFK
+1038 LGFDSLMLTDLFK
-1051 TLQKGNPDLA
+1051 TLQKDNPELS
-1061 LQDFSAK
+1061 LKDFSPK
-1068 ELTVGNVVALAAGE
+1068 NLTVGHVMALAAGE
-1082 TAVVVAKP
+1082 PAFHTDD
-1090 EPSAE
+1090 E
-1095 VLAGRVTRECT
+1095 VLDGAAVEKVARERT
-1106 ITDFPEWQALD
+1106 ITDFPEWQALN
-1117 KRLKDFDSEGT
+1117 KRLRDFDSEGT
-1128 ENPYFTVHQQVVNDT
+1128 QNPYFTVHQQVVNDT

-1165 ERVTARAQEAL
+1165 DRVTARAQEAL

-1205 LLKVQDVVT
+1205 LLKVEDAVT

-1224 AIGHIIGEQDIVLHD
+1224 IIGHILGEQDIVLHD

-1270 LLGTVRDRYR
+1270 LLTTVRDRYR
-1280 RALVVIEGAYSMDG
+1280 RALVVVEGAYSMDG
-1294 DIADLPAF
+1294 DIANLPAF

-1338 RSQVDIWMGTLSKS
+1338 RAQVDIWMGTLSKS

-1357 GYLGGSRELI
+1357 GYLGGSRALI
-1367 EYLKYSLPGFIYSC
+1367 EYLRYSLPGFIYSC

-1393 SIEILQAEPERVAAL
+1393 SIEILQAEPERVATL

-1415 RAAFAGAG
+1415 RAAFVAAG

-1486 IDRTV
+1486 IDLTV
-1491 KILANLVNPVTQH
+1491 KILAGLVQPAAQH

>member
-1 MDAHRGNGP
+1 MDAPRGNGP
-10 SEPLAIVG
+10 SERLAIVG

-25 AGDVRSFWQMLLRGD
+25 AADVRSFWQMLLRGE

-81 DPLTFGISPRQA
+81 DPFSFGISPRQA

-112 DAGFDQESFAGR
+112 DAGFDQQSFAGR

-151 GAGEFGDSSNLSD
+151 GAGEFGDPSNLTD
-164 IDSRALTADVPV
+164 IDSRALTADVPA

-192 MISRAFNLRGPSMAV
+192 MISRAFNLRGPSMAI

-265 DASADG
+265 DAGADG
-271 FVLGEGVGVIVLT
+271 FVLGEGAGVIVLT

-322 AAIEFALADAGLD
+322 AAIEFALADAGVD
-335 PGQID
+335 PDQID

-359 LSSCLAHRG
+359 LSSCLPHRG

-395 TALVLRTGIIPP
+395 TALVLRTGVIPP
-407 QPNIR
+407 QPNVR
-412 EKRDAL
+412 EQRDAL
-418 KLEERGWRI
+418 SLEKRGWRI
-427 AESATTLPAVP
+427 TESPTTLPDVSA
-438 VRPHVAG
+438 RPHVAG

-462 GQPRDVAR
+462 GQRQDAERV
-470 AGTPRDSWV
+470 GTPRDSWV
-479 IPIRGEN
+479 IPIRGEK

-554 TRIGDDLWY
+554 TRIGEDVWY
-563 RSAKPAAAIPRVCF
+563 RASRPGAAGPRVCF

-585 TVNELAS
+585 TVNELAA
-592 LKAAVPEVNATIE
+592 LKTVVPEVKATIE
-605 RLAAAA
+605 RLAAASD
-611 HSPGLLDVM
+611 SPGLLDVM
-620 YPAEHTPAAAL
+620 YPGERTAEAEL

-640 PALLITQLAV
+640 PALLITQLAI
-650 AQYLASAGVVPDVVL
+650 AQYLASAGINPDVVL

-674 AATAGVLSDEQAVR
+674 AASAGVLSDEEAVR
-688 FAARRGEAIA
+688 FAARRGAAITR
-698 HADIPAGGMI
+698 ADIAAGGMI
-708 VCRSDEATLRAL
+708 ACRSDVAALRAL
-720 VEGVPSVW
+720 IDGVPSVW
-728 VANHNAADQIVLAG
+728 VANHNATDQTVLAG
-742 TTDGLASASAVL
+742 TTDGLASAAALL
-754 TGADVP
+754 TDADVP
-760 HKVLNVSHAFHSP
+760 YKVLNVSHAFHSP
-773 LLELAN
+773 LLEPAN
-779 RDIEGLIAELPIR
+779 RDIVELVEKLPLQ
-792 NPEIGFVSCISAS
+792 NPKIDFISCLSAS
-805 AYTDAEGIRAR
+805 EYTDAEEIRVR

-828 EALGALGDADTV
+828 EALGVLHDADTV
-840 FLQIGAGR
+840 FVQIGAGR

-859 PVDHL
+859 PVEHL
-864 VAVDTDEHARLLNRI
+864 VAVDSAEHTRLLNRI

-884 SVGVPAG
+884 SVGVPASLG
-891 LDGTS
+891 GTS

-901 LLTTRPVPAKS
+901 LLTARPVPAKP

-921 RRALA
+921 RRTVAT
-926 ANPQDSSPAKRTQS
+926 NPQDRSPAKRTQS

-955 LWREQTALLT
+955 LWREQTALLS
-965 TVLGNQTI
+965 TVLGGQAI
-973 ELPPVAQAVPA
+973 ELAPIAQAAPA
-984 IPAASAPPTAANPQ
+984 IPASADPSTVLDPPRT
-998 RKPANQNSPVNRN
+998 PVVRN
-1011 SNALNEIARIGS
+1011 GNALKEIARIGS
-1023 YDAAALAA
+1023 YEVGALTP
-1031 GHLLVGD
+1031 GQVLVGD
-1038 LGFDSLMLTELFK
+1038 LGFDSLMLTDLFK
-1051 TLQKGNPDLA
+1051 TLQKDNPDLS
-1061 LQDFSAK
+1061 LKDFRPK
-1068 ELTVGNVVALAAGE
+1068 DLTVGNVVALAAGQP
-1082 TAVVVAKP
+1082 VVEADDEVP
-1090 EPSAE
+1090 AE
-1095 VLAGRVTRECT
+1095 KVIRERT

-1117 KRLKDFDSEGT
+1117 KRLRDFESEGT
-1128 ENPYFTVHQQVVNDT
+1128 QNPYFTVHEQVVNDT

-1195 HRELEAAIAR
+1195 HRELEAAIAG
-1205 LLKVQDVVT
+1205 LLRVQDAVT

-1224 AIGHIIGEQDIVLHD
+1224 VIGHILGEQDIVLHD

-1270 LLGTVRDRYR
+1270 LLTTVRDRYR

-1294 DIADLPAF
+1294 DIGDLPAF

-1325 AGGGGIGEHFDVD
+1325 ARGGGIGEHFDVD

-1357 GYLGGSRELI
+1357 GYLGGSHELI
-1367 EYLKYSLPGFIYSC
+1367 EYLRYSLPGFIYSC

-1408 HANADYM
+1408 HAKADYM
-1415 RAAFAGAG
+1415 RAGFAGAG

-1445 LLLAAQLREAGINV
+1445 LVLAAQLREAGINV

-1491 KILANLVNPVTQH
+1491 KILAGLVEPAAQN

>member
-25 AGDVRSFWQMLLRGD
+25 AGDVRSFWQLLLRGE

-67 YTDVMAAVSGIDRF
+67 YTDVMAAVSGIERF
-81 DPLTFGISPRQA
+81 DPLSFGISPRQA

-112 DAGFDQESFAGR
+112 DAGFDQQSFAGR

-151 GAGEFGDSSNLSD
+151 GAGEFGDPSHLTD
-164 IDSRALTADVPV
+164 IDSRTLTADVPV

-322 AAIEFALADAGLD
+322 AAIEFALADAGLE
-335 PGQID
+335 PGQVD

-359 LSSCLAHRG
+359 LSSCLPHRG

-395 TALVLRTGIIPP
+395 TALVLRTGVIPP

-418 KLEERGWRI
+418 SLEERGWRI
-427 AESATTLPAVP
+427 TESATALPAVET
-438 VRPHVAG
+438 RPHVAG

-462 GQPRDVAR
+462 GHRNNGNQ
-470 AGTPRDSWV
+470 AGTPRDSWL

-542 ALAVLKA
+542 ALAVLK
-549 GGEIP
+549 GGIEVP
-554 TRIGDDLWY
+554 ARIGDDIWY
-563 RSAKPAAAIPRVCF
+563 RAAKPASPVPRVCF

-592 LKAAVPEVNATIE
+592 LKTAAPEVNTNIE
-605 RLAAAA
+605 RLTAAAG
-611 HSPGLLDVM
+611 SPGLLDVM
-620 YPAEHTPAAAL
+620 YPAEHTAEAEI

-650 AQYLASAGVVPDVVL
+650 VQYLAAAGVVPDVVL

-698 HADIPAGGMI
+698 NAEIPAGGMI
-708 VCRSDEATLRAL
+708 ACRSDEATLRAL
-720 VEGVPSVW
+720 VADVPSVW
-728 VANHNAADQIVLAG
+728 VANHNAADQTVLAG
-742 TTDGLASASAVL
+742 TTDALATAGALLSSA
-754 TGADVP
+754 DIP

-773 LLELAN
+773 LLEPAN
-779 RDIEGLIAELPIR
+779 REIIEMVDDLPIR
-792 NPEIGFVSCISAS
+792 DPKIGFISCLSAS
-805 AYTDAEGIRAR
+805 AYTDAHEIRGR

-828 EALGALGDADTV
+828 EALSGLGDADTV
-840 FLQIGAGR
+840 FVQIGAGR
-848 ALLNLARSAGA
+848 ALLNLARSAGT
-859 PVDHL
+859 PVDRL
-864 VAVDTDEHARLLNRI
+864 VAVDTAEHARLLNRL

-884 SVGVPAG
+884 SVGVSIG
-891 LDGTS
+891 LDGQS

-901 LLTTRPVPAKS
+901 LLTARPVPAKP

-921 RRALA
+921 RRNTA
-926 ANPQDSSPAKRTQS
+926 AAPQDSSQEKRTPS
-940 APIGKESPLVQDIIS
+940 VPIGKESPLVQDIIS

-965 TVLGNQTI
+965 AVLGSQSL
-973 ELPPVAQAVPA
+973 ELPPNVQAPPA
-984 IPAASAPPTAANPQ
+984 IPAAPAPAVAVSEPRRPAA
-998 RKPANQNSPVNRN
+998 RN
-1011 SNALNEIARIGS
+1011 NNALKEIARIGS
-1023 YDAAALAA
+1023 YDAAALTP

-1038 LGFDSLMLTELFK
+1038 LGFDSLMLTDLFK
-1051 TLQKGNPDLA
+1051 TLQKDNPDLV

-1082 TAVVVAKP
+1082 PVVAIEEP
-1090 EPSAE
+1090 EVSGDLLAE
-1095 VLAGRVTRECT
+1095 PVTRERT

-1117 KRLKDFDSEGT
+1117 KRLRDFDTEGT
-1128 ENPYFTVHQQVVNDT
+1128 QNPYFTVHEQVVNDT

-1165 ERVTARAQEAL
+1165 ERVTARAQEAV

-1205 LLKVQDVVT
+1205 LLKVQDVLT

-1224 AIGHIIGEQDIVLHD
+1224 IIGHILGEQDIVLHD

-1270 LLGTVRDRYR
+1270 LLSTVRDRYR

-1325 AGGGGIGEHFDVD
+1325 EGGGGIGEHFGVD

-1367 EYLKYSLPGFIYSC
+1367 QYLRYSLPGFIYSC

-1393 SIEILQAEPERVAAL
+1393 SIEILQSEPERVAAL

-1445 LLLAAQLREAGINV
+1445 LVLAAQLRESGINV

-1491 KILANLVNPVTQH
+1491 KILANLVNPATQN